1 MASDLLRRRLLV
13 IAGKGGVGKT
23 TLAAAIGLVAA
34 QAGLRTLL
42 VEVDA
47 KGDLPRAVGL
57 AEAGFAP
64 VAAGERLWVMEMDTQ
79 AALEEYLH
87 IWVHLPFLGR
97 LPGLGRI
104 FDFVATAAPGVR
116 ELLVVGKICYE
127 IREDHY
133 DLVIVDPPA
142 SGHVVSQ
149 LGVTSGVGELIGL
162 GLVQGQTS
170 WMLDILSDPATS
182 LAILVAT
189 PEETPVEEALELAE
203 RIATE
208 TPVHLGGALLNRVV
222 PVTLSESELAALAA
236 AATQG
241 PPALGSVVEA
251 AVLAQGIARRHADNK
266 VRLADGL
273 TAALPIVELPEL
285 FREHREEGV
294 VAELAEALEVL
305 LW

>member
-57 AEAGFAP
+57 AEAGFEP

-203 RIATE
+203 RITTE